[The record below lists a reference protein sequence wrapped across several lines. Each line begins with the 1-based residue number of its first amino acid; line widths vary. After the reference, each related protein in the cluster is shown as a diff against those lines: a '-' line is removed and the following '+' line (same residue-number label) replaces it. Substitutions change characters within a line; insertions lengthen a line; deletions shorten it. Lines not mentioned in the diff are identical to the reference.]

1 MKEID
6 ILCDGTKK
14 LFEEF
19 FTKEGNNKQKANMW
33 TFTRLVLPFLIV
45 ITSSKSFTSKSEKDK
60 KIYLAYSAIL
70 ASFAAV
76 TDYMDG
82 KTARKYNATSEYGKL
97 LDQVADK
104 IFAFVLGLNLTNMD
118 HKFLRVVIGEML
130 ISLVNLYYRRKDENI
145 DIKSTSIGK
154 IKEWPLFIT
163 LASGYVAS
171 CDNRFDKIKDMLI
184 NLTNVLQVFTLQSYI
199 KQNKELIK
207 SKKI

>member
-1 MKEID
+1 MREID
-6 ILCDGTKK
+6 ILCDGTKE

-19 FTKEGNNKQKANMW
+19 FTKEGNEKQRANMW

-45 ITSSKSFTSKSEKDK
+45 ITSSKSFTSKDERNK

-82 KTARKYNATSEYGKL
+82 KSARKYNATSEYGKL

-104 IFAFVLGLNLTNMD
+104 VFAFVLGLNLTNLD
-118 HKFLRVVIGEML
+118 HRYLRIVIGEVL
-130 ISLVNLYYRRKDENI
+130 IGAVNLYYRRKDESI
-145 DIKSTSIGK
+145 DMKSTTIGK
-154 IKEWPLFIT
+154 IKEWPLFMT
-163 LASGYVAS
+163 LASGYIS
-171 CDNRFDKIKDMLI
+171 SIDNRFDKVKDALM
-184 NLTNVLQVFTLQSYI
+184 NTTSVMQALTLHSYI

-207 SKKI
+207 SK

>member
-1 MKEID
+1 MREID
-6 ILCDGTKK
+6 ILCDGTKE

-19 FTKEGNNKQKANMW
+19 FTKEGNEKQRANMW

-45 ITSSKSFTSKSEKDK
+45 ITSSKSFTSKDERNK

-82 KTARKYNATSEYGKL
+82 KSARKYNATSEYGKL

-104 IFAFVLGLNLTNMD
+104 VFAFVLGLNLTNLD
-118 HKFLRVVIGEML
+118 HRYLRIVIGEVL
-130 ISLVNLYYRRKDENI
+130 IGAVNLYYRRKDESI
-145 DIKSTSIGK
+145 DMKSTTIGK
-154 IKEWPLFIT
+154 IKEWPLFMT
-163 LASGYVAS
+163 LASGYIS
-171 CDNRFDKIKDMLI
+171 SIDNRFDKVKDVLM
-184 NLTNVLQVFTLQSYI
+184 NTTSVMQALTLHSYI

-207 SKKI
+207 SK

>member
-1 MKEID
+1 MREID
-6 ILCDGTKK
+6 ILCDGTKE

-19 FTKEGNNKQKANMW
+19 FTKEGNEKQRANMW

-45 ITSSKSFTSKSEKDK
+45 ITSSKSFTSKDERNK

-82 KTARKYNATSEYGKL
+82 KSARKYNATSEYGKL

-104 IFAFVLGLNLTNMD
+104 VFAFILGLNLTNLD
-118 HKFLRVVIGEML
+118 HRYLRIVIGEVL
-130 ISLVNLYYRRKDENI
+130 IGAVNLYYRRKDESI
-145 DIKSTSIGK
+145 DMKSTTIGK
-154 IKEWPLFIT
+154 IKEWPLFMT
-163 LASGYVAS
+163 LASGYIS
-171 CDNRFDKIKDMLI
+171 SIDNRFDKVKDVLM
-184 NLTNVLQVFTLQSYI
+184 NTTSVMQALTLHSYI

-207 SKKI
+207 SK